1 MQITGFSTM
10 KVCPKC
16 SSWFSNKTKS
26 VLDRLN
32 LMMYNLKAFLKTGSI
47 LMVFGILAQGSS
59 RKIN

>member
-1 MQITGFSTM
+1 M